1 MTSRTVLT
9 LIDSPPRSICILV
22 LVAISIAWIPL
33 IQEMNNGQLFIYIQA
48 VSAYL
53 SPPIA
58 MVFCMAVAWR
68 RMTEP
73 GAFWGLMVGLVFGLG
88 RMLLDFSFPSPLCM
102 DVDERPAVVSQ
113 FHYMYFAAAL
123 FWATGIVS
131 FVVSLATK
139 PGEDYRVGLRLRMN
153 NSATLNAH
161 LCFS

>member
-1 MTSRTVLT
+1 M
-9 LIDSPPRSICILV
+9 

-33 IQEMNNGQLFIYIQA
+33 IQGMNNGQLFIYIQA

-73 GAFWGLMVGLVFGLG
+73 GAFWGLMVGLVIGLG

-102 DVDERPAVVSQ
+102 EADERPAVVSK
-113 FHYMYFAAAL
+113 FHYMSFAAAL

-139 PGEDYRVGLRLRMN
+139 PGEDYRVGLRPRIN
-153 NSATLNAH
+153 QGATLNSH
-161 LCFS
+161 LRFS